1 MIERVEAPRLFK
13 IPMCL
18 VCSNIIIKSVEQEVM
33 IAIKVITIKI
43 KITLESKRSNHAKR
57 LGSISSIV

>member
-1 MIERVEAPRLFK
+1 MIELVFAPRLFR
-13 IPMCL
+13 IPICF
-18 VCSNIIIKSVEQEVM
+18 VCSNIIMSSVEQEVI

-43 KITLESKRSNHAKR
+43 KITLESNRSNQAKR